1 MPRVARSSLVRLAAR
16 ADLVGNA
23 AVEHLHAVPSGTPGT
38 FEVDG
43 PADRQPSIALRIVV
57 TPAAS
62 GADVLVESSGDID
75 IPFFGWF
82 FRPLVAIAHRR
93 ARACALETLRAALEN
108 RPGPPAAKPVVGL
121 PPVAFSPDQAVF
133 IATASAAIAIVSFTS
148 ALFGQFS
155 SPISHSF
162 GASDATIGVAFALTR
177 LGALFALFAIAIAD
191 RRGRRRSILVGLV
204 GSAIVSALSAA
215 APNLATFTTAQV
227 LQRGLIGTTATV
239 AFIAVVEEAPE
250 GARAYAASM
259 LALASGFGF
268 SFSVVLLP
276 LGDLAGWTWRIPYVL
291 GGVTILL
298 VPAVA
303 RRLNETA
310 RYTALAARTDV
321 VRGRVGDVLRR
332 NGRRFAL
339 LAVVAFFTSLF
350 SGPSSS
356 FTNKYLTD
364 IRGFSN
370 TEIAAFRTV
379 TTAIPGL
386 VGVLIGGRLAEL
398 RGRRPVAGIAL
409 AVATG
414 SNMIFFL
421 TGGVSLWV
429 MSGVSIFMAGA
440 GGIALG
446 TLDAELFPTEVRSTS
461 NAMLYVIGVLG
472 SAAGLLLAGG
482 LADHLGGIGRSVAL
496 TGIGSFLVALI
507 VIPFLPESAA
517 RILDDVSPT
526 RGVPD
531 TGAHTGDGE
540 YGPAP

>member
-1 MPRVARSSLVRLAAR
+1 
-16 ADLVGNA
+16 
-23 AVEHLHAVPSGTPGT
+23 
-38 FEVDG
+38 
-43 PADRQPSIALRIVV
+43 
-57 TPAAS
+57 
-62 GADVLVESSGDID
+62 
-75 IPFFGWF
+75 
-82 FRPLVAIAHRR
+82 
-93 ARACALETLRAALEN
+93 
-108 RPGPPAAKPVVGL
+108 
-121 PPVAFSPDQAVF
+121 
-133 IATASAAIAIVSFTS
+133 
-148 ALFGQFS
+148 
-155 SPISHSF
+155 
-162 GASDATIGVAFALTR
+162 
-177 LGALFALFAIAIAD
+177 
-191 RRGRRRSILVGLV
+191 
-204 GSAIVSALSAA
+204 
-215 APNLATFTTAQV
+215 
-227 LQRGLIGTTATV
+227 
-239 AFIAVVEEAPE
+239 
-250 GARAYAASM
+250 
-259 LALASGFGF
+259 
-268 SFSVVLLP
+268 
-276 LGDLAGWTWRIPYVL
+276 
-291 GGVTILL
+291 
-298 VPAVA
+298 
-303 RRLNETA
+303 
-310 RYTALAARTDV
+310 

-332 NGRRFAL
+332 NGHRFVL

-356 FTNKYLTD
+356 FANKYLTD

-429 MSGVSIFMAGA
+429 MSGVSVFMAGA

-482 LADHLGGIGRSVAL
+482 LADHLGGLGRSVAL

-526 RGVPD
+526 HAVTD
-531 TGAHTGDGE
+531 TGAHTGEGE